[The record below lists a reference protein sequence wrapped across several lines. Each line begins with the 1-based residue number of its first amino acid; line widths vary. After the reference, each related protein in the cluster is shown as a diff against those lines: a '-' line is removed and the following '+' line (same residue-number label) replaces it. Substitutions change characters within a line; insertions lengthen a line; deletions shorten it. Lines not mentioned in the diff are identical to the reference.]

1 VIAPPKAGSGK
12 VVLKLCQPDGSAG
25 ERLFSKRDGEVF
37 KTARRA
43 DWGDTLA

>member
-1 VIAPPKAGSGK
+1 VIAPPKGGSGK

-37 KTARRA
+37 KAARRA
-43 DWGDTLA
+43 NWGDTLG